1 MPHQNQNQYK
11 PQHGTACLL
20 AYPLNSFLA
29 FVHIFSFYIIFGNQF
44 YSTLFYRPREFTQD
58 KKTHWMIHM
67 PMHNLCRDE
76 VKTRNIKTL
85 LKDENIVINHY
96 MGRYVEQRGTIN

>member
-1 MPHQNQNQYK
+1 
-11 PQHGTACLL
+11 
-20 AYPLNSFLA
+20 
-29 FVHIFSFYIIFGNQF
+29 
-44 YSTLFYRPREFTQD
+44 
-58 KKTHWMIHM
+58 MIHM
-67 PMHNLCRDE
+67 PMHKLCRDE